1 MSASFRC
8 GSKTSNPSGLRKLNA
23 EGRQMAPFFLLSIS
37 CTLFLKTAE
46 SLSGTGRGMLWSKGP
61 ILRDRPPR
69 FLRMRLVVGRSW
81 GLGGCW
87 WPWRA
92 GCAVGR
98 IDGLWPN
105 HFEEFCVRYPHTL
118 SLILRKAGGLSRRM
132 GCILR
137 RKVHSLKDKKDR
149 PREARI
155 LNRSNQDCRRP
166 AP

>member
-1 MSASFRC
+1 
-8 GSKTSNPSGLRKLNA
+8 
-23 EGRQMAPFFLLSIS
+23 MAPFFLLSIS

-61 ILRDRPPR
+61 ILRDR
-69 FLRMRLVVGRSW
+69 
-81 GLGGCW
+81 
-87 WPWRA
+87 
-92 GCAVGR
+92 
-98 IDGLWPN
+98 LWPN